1 MIEIIQ
7 SHAKGIATAFTLILF
22 ALLATA
28 CNVSELPTRIQARV
42 EVLEQSGSIV
52 FKTPFRGNYL
62 VQWEN
67 ARQEDGYFL
76 ADRLDI
82 SGRGFEFHAV
92 NYRRPIVRP
101 HAE

>member
-1 MIEIIQ
+1 MLEIIQ
-7 SHAKGIATAFTLILF
+7 THAKSILAAF
-22 ALLATA
+22 ALVAFALVSTG
-28 CNVSELPTRIQARV
+28 CNVSELPRKVQSRV
-42 EVLEQSGSIV
+42 ESLEQSGSIV
-52 FKTPFRGNYL
+52 FKTPLRGNYL

-92 NYRRPIVRP
+92 NYRRPLVGN
-101 HAE
+101 AQ